1 MTTILVTGAGG
12 YIGSTLVDKLLAS
25 GHKVIGLDRYFFGED
40 LLKDTLSHPN
50 FKLIRK
56 DIRDVEPSDFA
67 GVDGVC
73 DLAALSNDPAGDLD
87 PTLTD
92 AINHSGR
99 ARVAKAAKEAG
110 VKRYVLA
117 SSCSIYGT
125 GEGGSLTE
133 EAPTA
138 PITAYA
144 KANLEAERATLPL
157 ADDKFCVTA
166 LRQATVFGM
175 SKRTRFDLVIN
186 QMTLNAVEKG
196 RIFVTG
202 GGQQW
207 RPVVHVRDT
216 AQAFIEVLGA
226 DTKKV
231 SGEIFNVGMTNIQ
244 IITIAETVRDTLP
257 IPVELEVMPDSP
269 DKRDYN
275 VSFDKIK
282 RTIGFVAQYSP
293 ADGVREIFDAL
304 QKGQIAPEANS
315 YTVSWYK
322 KLLDAKQFVDR
333 FVLNGRLL

>member
-1 MTTILVTGAGG
+1 
-12 YIGSTLVDKLLAS
+12 
-25 GHKVIGLDRYFFGED
+25 
-40 LLKDTLSHPN
+40 
-50 FKLIRK
+50 
-56 DIRDVEPSDFA
+56 
-67 GVDGVC
+67 
-73 DLAALSNDPAGDLD
+73 
-87 PTLTD
+87 
-92 AINHSGR
+92 
-99 ARVAKAAKEAG
+99 
-110 VKRYVLA
+110 
-117 SSCSIYGT
+117 
-125 GEGGSLTE
+125 
-133 EAPTA
+133 
-138 PITAYA
+138 
-144 KANLEAERATLPL
+144 
-157 ADDKFCVTA
+157 
-166 LRQATVFGM
+166 M

-202 GGQQW
+202 GGSQW

-231 SGEIFNVGMTNIQ
+231 NGEIFNVGMTNIQ

-257 IPVELEVMPDSP
+257 IPVELEVMSDSP

-282 RTIGFVAQYSP
+282 RTIGFVATQSP
-293 ADGVREIFDAL
+293 ADGVREIFEAL

>member
-1 MTTILVTGAGG
+1 MTTIMVTGAGG

-56 DIRDVEPSDFA
+56 DIRDVEPSDFI

-87 PTLTD
+87 PTLV
-92 AINHSGR
+92 
-99 ARVAKAAKEAG
+99 ARAAKDAG

-125 GEGGSLTE
+125 GAGASLTE
-133 EAPTA
+133 ESPTA

-144 KANLEAERATLPL
+144 KANLEAEQDTLPL
-157 ADDKFCVTA
+157 ADEKFCVTA

-202 GGQQW
+202 GGSQW

-216 AQAFIEVLGA
+216 AQAFIDVLSA
-226 DTKKV
+226 DPKKV
-231 SGEIFNVGMTNIQ
+231 NGEIFNVGMTNIQ

-282 RTIGFVAQYSP
+282 RTIGFVAQHSP
-293 ADGVREIFDAL
+293 ADGVREIFEAL